1 MMDKSSASG
10 QWTHEVAREP
20 RRVHWMELFFDL
32 VFVAFVGQLAHG
44 IHGDPGWAEFGTF
57 VLLFFPA
64 WWAWVNIVSV
74 VNLLPGLSSRSLGVA
89 MLAAMASASVM
100 AAAAP
105 GAFGE
110 RAWAF
115 SLANAAMR
123 VVLLILWLYQHLEN
137 QHRQKSGDAPWRI
150 WIYNGGTAVL
160 WLVAAL
166 LPLHVAV
173 ILWATSIVIEVGM
186 VAVGGRLWP
195 DRGVSGINIEHA
207 SERLGLFVIIVLGES
222 IFTIVSEVSDDWG
235 PGAGLVGGL
244 GFLIVALLGWAFFQY
259 GTGTITAGLER
270 LQSRS
275 DFAGILQTT
284 LFMPLLLVLGVTA
297 IAGAIATAI
306 PAPYEQLPLGS
317 GISLGG
323 GLALFYVTNAIV
335 SLRYGQPLRE
345 VVPWAAPTAL
355 IAVLLI
361 PVSALVPAAVILV
374 FAVIVLLLVTAYVEI
389 QRRRRL
395 AFVRGGDGGT
405 MEA

>member
-1 MMDKSSASG
+1 MDKSSASG
-10 QWTHEVAREP
+10 ALKHEVARDP

-32 VFVAFVGQLAHG
+32 VFVAFVGQLARG

-74 VNLLPGLSSRSLGVA
+74 VNLLPGLSSRALGVA
-89 MLAAMASASVM
+89 MLAAMAAASAM

-115 SLANAAMR
+115 SLANAAIR
-123 VVLLILWLYQHLEN
+123 VVLLILWLYQHREN
-137 QHRQKSGDAPWRI
+137 SAETPWRI

-160 WLVAAL
+160 WLISAF
-166 LPLHVAV
+166 LPLHIAV
-173 ILWATSIVIEVGM
+173 ILWAAAIVVEVGM
-186 VAVGGRLWP
+186 VAVGARLWP
-195 DRGVSGINIEHA
+195 DRGVGGINNEHA

-222 IFTIVSEVSDDWG
+222 IFTIVTEVSDDWG
-235 PGAGLVGGL
+235 PGAGLVGAL
-244 GFLIVALLGWAFFQY
+244 GFLVVALLGWAFFQY

-270 LQSRS
+270 LQARS

-284 LFMPLLLVLGVTA
+284 LFMPFLLVLGVTA

-306 PAPYEQLPLGS
+306 PAPYEHLPFGS

-323 GLALFYVTNAIV
+323 GLALFYACNAIV
-335 SLRYGQPLRE
+335 SLRYGQPQRSVL
-345 VVPWAAPTAL
+345 PWAVPTVA
-355 IAVLLI
+355 IAILLI
-361 PVSALVPAAVILV
+361 PVSAVVSGAVVLAL
-374 FAVIVLLLVTAYVEI
+374 AVIVLLLVTAYVEI
-389 QRRRRL
+389 QRRRRH
-395 AFVRGGDGGT
+395 APTG
-405 MEA
+405 

>member
-1 MMDKSSASG
+1 MMDKSSVPGALK
-10 QWTHEVAREP
+10 HEVARDP

-32 VFVAFVGQLAHG
+32 VFVAFVGQLARG

-74 VNLLPGLSSRSLGVA
+74 VNLLPGLSSRALGVA
-89 MLAAMASASVM
+89 MLAAMAAASIM

-115 SLANAAMR
+115 SLANAAIR
-123 VVLLILWLYQHLEN
+123 VVLLILWLYQHSEN
-137 QHRQKSGDAPWRI
+137 SAEFPWRI

-160 WLVAAL
+160 WLISAT
-166 LPLHVAV
+166 LPLHIAV
-173 ILWATSIVIEVGM
+173 VLWATAIVVEIGM
-186 VAVGGRLWP
+186 MALSARLWP
-195 DRGVSGINIEHA
+195 DRGIAGINIEHA

-222 IFTIVSEVSDDWG
+222 IFTIVTEVSDDWG
-235 PGAGLVGGL
+235 PGAGLLGAL
-244 GFLIVALLGWAFFQY
+244 GFLVVALLGWAFFQY
-259 GTGTITAGLER
+259 GTGTVTAGLER
-270 LQSRS
+270 LQARS

-284 LFMPLLLVLGVTA
+284 LFMPFLLVLGVTA

-306 PAPYEQLPLGS
+306 PAPYEHLPFGS

-323 GLALFYVTNAIV
+323 GLALFYGCNAIV
-335 SLRYGQPLRE
+335 SLRYGQPPRAVL
-345 VVPWAAPTAL
+345 PWAVPTVV

-361 PVSALVPAAVILV
+361 PVSAVVPAAVSLAL
-374 FAVIVLLLVTAYVEI
+374 AVVVLLLVTAYVEI
-389 QRRRRL
+389 QRRRRH
-395 AFVRGGDGGT
+395 APT
-405 MEA
+405 S

>member
-1 MMDKSSASG
+1 MDKSPASG
-10 QWTHEVAREP
+10 ALKHEVARDP

-32 VFVAFVGQLAHG
+32 VFVAFVGQLARG

-74 VNLLPGLSSRSLGVA
+74 VNLLPGLSSRALGVA
-89 MLAAMASASVM
+89 MLAAMAAASVM

-115 SLANAAMR
+115 SLANAAIR
-123 VVLLILWLYQHLEN
+123 VVLLILWLYQHREN
-137 QHRQKSGDAPWRI
+137 SAETPWRI

-160 WLVAAL
+160 WLISAF

-173 ILWATSIVIEVGM
+173 ILWAAAIVVEVGM
-186 VAVGGRLWP
+186 VAVGARLWP
-195 DRGVSGINIEHA
+195 DRGIGGINIEHA

-222 IFTIVSEVSDDWG
+222 IFTIVTEVSDDWG
-235 PGAGLVGGL
+235 PGAGLVGAL
-244 GFLIVALLGWAFFQY
+244 GFLVVALLGWAFFQY

-270 LQSRS
+270 LQARS

-284 LFMPLLLVLGVTA
+284 LFMPFLLVLGVTA

-306 PAPYEQLPLGS
+306 PAPYGHLPFGS

-323 GLALFYVTNAIV
+323 GLALFYACNAIV
-335 SLRYGQPLRE
+335 SLRYGQPQRAVL
-345 VVPWAAPTAL
+345 PWAVPTVV
-355 IAVLLI
+355 IAILLI
-361 PVSALVPAAVILV
+361 PVSAMVPGAVVLAL
-374 FAVIVLLLVTAYVEI
+374 AVIVLILVTAYVEI
-389 QRRRRL
+389 QRRRR
-395 AFVRGGDGGT
+395 RTPTD
-405 MEA
+405 

>member
-1 MMDKSSASG
+1 MMDKSSDSG
-10 QWTHEVAREP
+10 ALTHEVARDP

-32 VFVAFVGQLAHG
+32 VFVAFVGQLARG
-44 IHGDPGWAEFGTF
+44 IHGDPGWAEFGTY

-74 VNLLPGLSSRSLGVA
+74 VNLLPGLSSRALGIA
-89 MLAAMASASVM
+89 MLAAMAAASVM

-115 SLANAAMR
+115 SLANAAIR
-123 VVLLILWLYQHLEN
+123 VVLLVLWLYQHRGNSVET
-137 QHRQKSGDAPWRI
+137 PWRI

-160 WLVAAL
+160 WFIAAF

-173 ILWATSIVIEVGM
+173 VLWATAIVVEVGM
-186 VAVGGRLWP
+186 MVVSARLWP
-195 DRGVSGINIEHA
+195 DRGIGGINIEHA

-222 IFTIVSEVSDDWG
+222 IFTIVTEVSDDWG
-235 PGAGLVGGL
+235 PGPGLVGAL
-244 GFLIVALLGWAFFQY
+244 GFLIVAFLGWAFFQY

-270 LQSRS
+270 LQARS

-284 LFMPLLLVLGVTA
+284 LFLPFLLVLGVTA
-297 IAGAIATAI
+297 IAGSIATAI
-306 PAPYEQLPLGS
+306 PAPYEHLPLGS

-323 GLALFYVTNAIV
+323 GLALFYGCNAIV
-335 SLRYGQPLRE
+335 SLRYGQPLRA
-345 VVPWAAPTAL
+345 VLPWAVPTVV

-361 PVSALVPAAVILV
+361 PVSAVVPGAVVLVLAA
-374 FAVIVLLLVTAYVEI
+374 IVLLLVTAYVEI
-389 QRRRRL
+389 QRRRR
-395 AFVRGGDGGT
+395 RGP
-405 MEA
+405 APAAAPPAPLSR

>member
-10 QWTHEVAREP
+10 ALKHEVARDP

-32 VFVAFVGQLAHG
+32 VFVAFVGQLARG

-74 VNLLPGLSSRSLGVA
+74 VNLLPGLSSRALGVA
-89 MLAAMASASVM
+89 MLAAMAAASAM

-115 SLANAAMR
+115 SLANAAIR
-123 VVLLILWLYQHLEN
+123 VVLLILWLYQHREN
-137 QHRQKSGDAPWRI
+137 SAETPWRI

-160 WLVAAL
+160 WLISAF
-166 LPLHVAV
+166 LPLHIAV
-173 ILWATSIVIEVGM
+173 ILWAAAIVVEVGM
-186 VAVGGRLWP
+186 VAVGARLWP
-195 DRGVSGINIEHA
+195 DRGVGGINNEHA

-222 IFTIVSEVSDDWG
+222 IFTIVTEVSDDWG
-235 PGAGLVGGL
+235 PGAGLVGAL
-244 GFLIVALLGWAFFQY
+244 GFLVVALLGWAFFQY

-270 LQSRS
+270 LQARS

-284 LFMPLLLVLGVTA
+284 LFMPFLLVLGVTA

-306 PAPYEQLPLGS
+306 PAPYEHLPFGS

-323 GLALFYVTNAIV
+323 GLALFYACNAIV
-335 SLRYGQPLRE
+335 SLRYGQPQRSVL
-345 VVPWAAPTAL
+345 PWAVPTVA
-355 IAVLLI
+355 IAILLI
-361 PVSALVPAAVILV
+361 PVSAVVSGAVVLAL
-374 FAVIVLLLVTAYVEI
+374 AVIVLLLVTAYVEI
-389 QRRRRL
+389 QRRRRH
-395 AFVRGGDGGT
+395 APTG
-405 MEA
+405 

>member
-1 MMDKSSASG
+1 MDKSSGSG
-10 QWTHEVAREP
+10 ERTPEGARDP

-44 IHGDPGWAEFGTF
+44 LRGDPGWAEFGTF

-74 VNLLPGLSSRSLGVA
+74 VNLLPGLSSRALGVA

-105 GAFGE
+105 AAFGE

-123 VVLLILWLYQHLEN
+123 VVLLILWLYQH
-137 QHRQKSGDAPWRI
+137 RQKSGDAPWRI

-160 WLVAAL
+160 WLIAAL
-166 LPLHVAV
+166 LPLPSAV
-173 ILWATSIVIEVGM
+173 VLWATSIVIEVGM

-195 DRGVSGINIEHA
+195 DRGVRGINIEHA

-222 IFTIVSEVSDDWG
+222 VFTIVTEASDYWG
-235 PGAGLVGGL
+235 PGAGLVSAL
-244 GFLIVALLGWAFFQY
+244 GFLIVALVGWVFFQY
-259 GTGTITAGLER
+259 GTGTMTAGLER
-270 LQSRS
+270 LQARS

-284 LFMPLLLVLGVTA
+284 LFMPFLLVLGVTA

-306 PAPYEQLPLGS
+306 PAPYQQLPLGS

-323 GLALFYVTNAIV
+323 GLALFYACNATV
-335 SLRYGQPLRE
+335 SLRYGQPLRA
-345 VVPWAAPTAL
+345 VAPWAVPSVAA
-355 IAVLLI
+355 AALLI
-361 PVSALVPAAVILV
+361 PVSPLVPAAVVLA
-374 FAVIVLLLVTAYVEI
+374 FAVFVLLLVTAYVEMH
-389 QRRRRL
+389 RRRRTP
-395 AFVRGGDGGT
+395 FVRGSAG
-405 MEA
+405 

>member
-1 MMDKSSASG
+1 MIDKSPTSG
-10 QWTHEVAREP
+10 ALTHEVARDP

-32 VFVAFVGQLAHG
+32 VFVAFVGQLARG
-44 IHGDPGWAEFGTF
+44 IHGDPGGAEFGTY

-74 VNLLPGLSSRSLGVA
+74 VNLLPRLSSRALGVA
-89 MLAAMASASVM
+89 MLAAMAAASVM

-115 SLANAAMR
+115 SLANAAIR
-123 VVLLILWLYQHLEN
+123 VVLLVLWLYQHRGN
-137 QHRQKSGDAPWRI
+137 SVDTPWRI

-160 WLVAAL
+160 WFIAAL

-173 ILWATSIVIEVGM
+173 VLWATAIVVEVGM
-186 VAVGGRLWP
+186 MVVSARIWP
-195 DRGVSGINIEHA
+195 DRGIGGINIEHA

-222 IFTIVSEVSDDWG
+222 VFTIVTEVSDDWG

-244 GFLIVALLGWAFFQY
+244 GFLIVAFLGWAFFQY

-270 LQSRS
+270 LQARS

-284 LFMPLLLVLGVTA
+284 LFLPFLLVLGVTA

-306 PAPYEQLPLGS
+306 PAPYEHLPFGS

-323 GLALFYVTNAIV
+323 GLALFYGCNAIV
-335 SLRYGQPLRE
+335 SLRYGQPPRSVL
-345 VVPWAAPTAL
+345 PWAVPTVV
-355 IAVLLI
+355 IAVGLI
-361 PVSALVPAAVILV
+361 PVSAWVPSTLVLV

-389 QRRRRL
+389 QRQRRRSSP
-395 AFVRGGDGGT
+395 AVD
-405 MEA
+405 

>member
-1 MMDKSSASG
+1 MDKSSVSG
-10 QWTHEVAREP
+10 EWTHEVARDP

-74 VNLLPGLSSRSLGVA
+74 VNLLPGLSARALGVA
-89 MLAAMASASVM
+89 MLAAMAAASVM

-115 SLANAAMR
+115 SLANVAMR
-123 VVLLILWLYQHLEN
+123 IVLLVLWLYQHRE
-137 QHRQKSGDAPWRI
+137 KSRDTPWRI
-150 WIYNGGTAVL
+150 WIYNGGTAAL
-160 WLVAAL
+160 WLVSAF
-166 LPLHVAV
+166 LPLPIAV
-173 ILWATSIVIEVGM
+173 VLWATAIVVEIGM
-186 VAVGGRLWP
+186 VAISGRLWP

-222 IFTIVSEVSDDWG
+222 IFTIVTEVSDDWG
-235 PGAGLVGGL
+235 PGAGLAGAL
-244 GFLIVALLGWAFFQY
+244 GFLIVAFLAWAFFQY
-259 GTGTITAGLER
+259 GTGTMTAGLER

-284 LFMPLLLVLGVTA
+284 LFMPFLLVVGVTA
-297 IAGAIATAI
+297 MAGAIATAI
-306 PAPYEQLPLGS
+306 PAPFEHLPLGS

-323 GLALFYVTNAIV
+323 GLALFYACNATV
-335 SLRYGQPLRE
+335 SLRYGRGLRT
-345 VVPWAAPTAL
+345 VLPWALPTVV

-361 PVSALVPAAVILV
+361 PVSALVPGAVILV

-389 QRRRRL
+389 QGRRRRMTSRIRRP
-395 AFVRGGDGGT
+395 A
-405 MEA
+405 